1 MKSYFLLVAA
11 ACVMSGCMTTNPS
24 SNQRL
29 CETTLHN
36 YIKYRDSGSAQE
48 YQSVFTQDA
57 TFSIPALNINI
68 TGAEEITI
76 RQQQAIKTT
85 KSMHMIT
92 SADIQP
98 IEANKFIAKSYFVLY
113 QQPKSQSDAPITVF
127 NGVYEDEL
135 KVIDGRCLINHR
147 LVNVI
152 KKETWH

>member
-1 MKSYFLLVAA
+1 MKSYFLLIAA
-11 ACVMSGCMTTNPS
+11 AGVMSGCMTTNPS
-24 SNQRL
+24 SEQRL

-36 YIKYRDSGSAQE
+36 YIKYRDSDSAQA

-98 IEANKFIAKSYFVLY
+98 IEANKFIANSYFVLY

>member
-1 MKSYFLLVAA
+1 MKSYFLLIAA
-11 ACVMSGCMTTNPS
+11 AGVMSGCMTTNPS
-24 SNQRL
+24 SEQRL

-36 YIKYRDSGSAQE
+36 YIKYRDSDSAQA

-135 KVIDGRCLINHR
+135 KVINGRCLINHR

>member
-1 MKSYFLLVAA
+1 MKSYFLLIAA
-11 ACVMSGCMTTNPS
+11 AGVMSGCMTTNPS
-24 SNQRL
+24 SEQRL

-36 YIKYRDSGSAQE
+36 YIKYRDSNSAQA

-113 QQPKSQSDAPITVF
+113 QQPKSQSDAPIAVF

-135 KVIDGRCLINHR
+135 KVINGRCLINHR